1 MLGAD
6 HRRQGPQI
14 LVVDDQEDV
23 AHTFSALLRSL
34 GWNSTAITDPLATMD
49 TAERI
54 KPEAIFLD
62 LNMPGLTGLDL
73 ARMLRKKYGWQAV
86 KIVAVTALASEEH
99 RTATRE
105 AGFDAH
111 VSKPVDVPLLENILH
126 TLFPETRWTTKPV
139 S

>member
-1 MLGAD
+1 MLGAA
-6 HRRQGPQI
+6 HRRQCPPT

-34 GWNSTAITDPLATMD
+34 GWNSTAITDPFATMD

-73 ARMLRKKYGWQAV
+73 ARMLRKRYGWQAM

-111 VSKPVDVPLLENILH
+111 VSKPVDIPLLENMLH
-126 TLFPETRWTTKPV
+126 TLFPETRWPTKPV